1 MKFQEIYKVLG
12 EDEIINLV
20 KQGYSSERDI
30 VIHYREQL
38 FRDSIDFLT
47 GLRNYTRNN
56 KIRRVRRRKYQQK
69 DVIINAIKYLL
80 KKRYGNE

>member
-1 MKFQEIYKVLG
+1 MKFKDIYKILG

-20 KQGYSSERDI
+20 KQGFSSERDI
-30 VIHYREQL
+30 VVYYREQL

-47 GLRNYTRNN
+47 GLHNYPRNN
-56 KIRRVRRRKYQQK
+56 KTRRIRRRKYQQK

-80 KKRYGNE
+80 KERYK